1 MTADNTTSRRTP
13 RTPPRLALVL
23 FALLVGCSSPSE
35 LQPGAS
41 TSGGE
46 QAASTPSTPTSPAP
60 TSIVDAEIPN
70 PCDGGTV
77 RLRGGAGEYPS
88 TIEMEEPGS
97 LEVRDVG
104 IADLDG
110 DGVSEHVAMVLCMPG
125 GSGTFDSVRAYHWE
139 NGRFVEVAAIEGGDR
154 ADGGLD
160 VARIEGDAVVVGRFS
175 GDEEGLCCPTHVTDE
190 TWQLRDGAFVRT
202 AQGERREY
210 ANE

>member
-1 MTADNTTSRRTP
+1 MTSPRTPKPSTSRR
-13 RTPPRLALVL
+13 L
-23 FALLVGCSSPSE
+23 ALLVALLAGCSSASE
-35 LQPGAS
+35 PEPGS
-41 TSGGE
+41 SSSGGE
-46 QAASTPSTPTSPAP
+46 QVATEQATPATPSTPAP

-77 RLRGGAGEYPS
+77 QLRGGEGEYPS
-88 TIEMEEPGS
+88 TIEMEEPGN

-104 IADLDG
+104 AADLDG
-110 DGVSEHVAMVLCMPG
+110 DGVTEHLAMVLCMPG